1 MVLKFNR
8 EEAEELVQ
16 RYIENSTETDK

>member
-16 RYIENSTETDK
+16 RYIENSTETEK